1 MHDIYKKDCTL
12 KANLCKRLNLEV
24 LHPGNNK
31 QSIPLALTIIHETK
45 TAAIESY
52 FSEKNNS
59 ADFLRLLNQD
69 GQSFFF
75 KKKIRGISKSF
86 LGFFFKSQ
94 GHEKNFGGLLNEC
107 FKKTLDSN

>member
-69 GQSFFF
+69 GQSFFK
-75 KKKIRGISKSF
+75 KKKI
-86 LGFFFKSQ
+86 
-94 GHEKNFGGLLNEC
+94 
-107 FKKTLDSN
+107 